1 MSTLLICY
9 GNPLRG
15 DDGLGWHAAERLRAI
30 VRDPE
35 VEILALHQLTPELME
50 AISRADRVI
59 FIDACEGAVPG
70 EIHER
75 SVVPAAAGAAF
86 THHMTPSALLAG
98 AIALYGHAPQATLLT
113 VTGADFSVSD
123 QLSPAVSTALDA
135 LVTLVSMAL
144 RHVS

>member
-1 MSTLLICY
+1 MSILIICY

-30 VRDPE
+30 VRHPE

-50 AISRADRVI
+50 AISRTDRVI
-59 FIDACEGAVPG
+59 FIDACEGALPG
-70 EIHER
+70 EVDER
-75 SVVPAAAGAAF
+75 PVVPAAAGAAF
-86 THHMTPSALLAG
+86 THHMTPSALVAG
-98 AIALYGHAPQATLLT
+98 ASALYGHAPQATLLT

-135 LVTLVSMAL
+135 LVSMVL
-144 RHVS
+144 RLI